1 MKKKVS
7 ETAEDAIMR
16 HCHEIGEFLVK
27 KNQAYGNSAF
37 EPMGIF
43 SDLTAD
49 QQVRVRIDDKLSRL
63 ARGRQYGQEDTILDL
78 VGYLVILRVIQERDH
93 EAKAHL

>member
-1 MKKKVS
+1 MKKTQR
-7 ETAEDAIMR
+7 ETVPEAIR
-16 HCHEIGEFLVK
+16 RQCHEIGEFLVE

-63 ARGRQYGQEDTILDL
+63 ARGQQYSQEDTILDL